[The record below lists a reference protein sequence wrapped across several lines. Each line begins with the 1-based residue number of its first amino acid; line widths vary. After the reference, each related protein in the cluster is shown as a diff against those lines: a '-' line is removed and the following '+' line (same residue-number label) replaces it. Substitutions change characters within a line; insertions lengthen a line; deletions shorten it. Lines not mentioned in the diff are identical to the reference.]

1 MCFTACSIMKAGSD
15 DENKKR
21 AHGKMLLQE
30 RQILLRRGR
39 RQRAVTGARSKL
51 LIASL
56 VLRPAANVDVT
67 GTTNVAIARQRAS
80 TVNDVEFKSFEN

>member
-1 MCFTACSIMKAGSD
+1 
-15 DENKKR
+15 
-21 AHGKMLLQE
+21 MLLQE

-39 RQRAVTGARSKL
+39 RQCAVADARSKL

-67 GTTNVAIARQRAS
+67 GTTNVAIAHRRAS
-80 TVNDVEFKSFEN
+80 TMNGAEFKSFGN